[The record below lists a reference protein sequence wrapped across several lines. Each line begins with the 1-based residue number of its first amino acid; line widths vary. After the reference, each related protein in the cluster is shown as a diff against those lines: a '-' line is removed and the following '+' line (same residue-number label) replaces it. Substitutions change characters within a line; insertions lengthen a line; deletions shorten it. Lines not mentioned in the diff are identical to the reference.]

1 MTSCKAEA
9 EKDEERQRKY
19 TKPLRLAERI
29 CQIART
35 ARALSQGN
43 VPLQEKPRP
52 ASTAKRAMGLCCHDS
67 AALRLLS

>member
-1 MTSCKAEA
+1 MVTSCKAEA
-9 EKDEERQRKY
+9 EKDEERQRQY

-35 ARALSQGN
+35 ARAPGQGN

-52 ASTAKRAMGLCCHDS
+52 DSTAQASCGHV
-67 AALRLLS
+67 LSR